1 MNVILWICYNYV
13 TKQDK
18 RTSMGQKEK
27 TLKNNIILIGFM
39 GVGKGTTARAFSKK
53 YNVYNI
59 DTDDLI
65 ESKENKEVKK
75 IFEKNGETY
84 FRRQEQ
90 AIADWIEKCVKG
102 TFISCGGGFYK
113 VSNLKKLGT
122 VVLLD
127 ASFEWIHNRLKTA
140 KNAEKKLAKRPLF
153 SQEKEAK
160 KLYKEREK
168 AYRKLADVVVDVE
181 GLSLDEQI
189 AFIAKSCKV

>member
-1 MNVILWICYNYV
+1 
-13 TKQDK
+13 
-18 RTSMGQKEK
+18 
-27 TLKNNIILIGFM
+27 LKKNIILIGFM

-53 YNVYNI
+53 FNVYNM

-75 IFEKNGETY
+75 IFAKQGEAY
-84 FRRQEQ
+84 FRAQEQ
-90 AIADWIEKCVKG
+90 ATADWIEKCVQG

-113 VSNLKKLGT
+113 VNNLKKLGT

-140 KNAEKKLAKRPLF
+140 KNAENKLAKRPLF
-153 SQEKEAK
+153 SQEKVAK
-160 KLYKEREK
+160 KLYNEREK

-181 GLSLDEQI
+181 NLTLDEQI
-189 AFIAKSCKV
+189 DFIAKKCKV

>member
-1 MNVILWICYNYV
+1 V
-13 TKQDK
+13 KK
-18 RTSMGQKEK
+18 
-27 TLKNNIILIGFM
+27 NIILIGFM

-65 ESKENKEVKK
+65 ESKEKKEVKK
-75 IFEKNGETY
+75 IFAKKGEAY
-84 FRRQEQ
+84 FRDLEQ
-90 AIADWIEKCVKG
+90 QTADWIEKSVTG
-102 TFISCGGGFYK
+102 TLISCGGGFYK
-113 VSNLKKLGT
+113 VDNLNKLGT

-140 KNAEKKLAKRPLF
+140 KNAEAKLAKRPLF

-168 AYRKLADVVVDVE
+168 AYKKMADVVIDVE
-181 GLSLDEQI
+181 NLSLDEQLSL
-189 AFIAKSCKV
+189 IAKKCL